1 MMLMALLL
9 GGGGRLFRGREGYGF
24 RMALRAGRDSACKI
38 QALQTQGP
46 ESDHRNHIKVLVM
59 VAWNLF
65 PTVIGWWMSSRAV
78 RETVWQGGPGVSLGC
93 VSNGHITSTC
103 ALTRVPTPIHSH
115 VHAHT
120 LA

>member
-9 GGGGRLFRGREGYGF
+9 GGREGFGF

-59 VAWNLF
+59 VAWNIL
-65 PTVIGWWMSSRAV
+65 PTVIGRDRALL
-78 RETVWQGGPGVSLGC
+78 EAGC
-93 VSNGHITSTC
+93 
-103 ALTRVPTPIHSH
+103 
-115 VHAHT
+115 
-120 LA
+120 LAS